1 MNRREKEAT
10 LSKLAERV
18 RGFQAMVLT
27 NYRGLN
33 VEQMNH
39 LRRRLREEK
48 ISYHVVKNTLMR
60 LASRGTDLE
69 KLDQYFEGPTA
80 VAISYGDPVPM
91 AKILSEF
98 IKTQPSLEIK
108 VGLIQ
113 GKVVSPEEV
122 KAIANMPSREV
133 LLAQVLGGIQ
143 GPAHQLGTLLFQTLQ
158 QILGVLQARSDQ
170 LSESNA

>member
-10 LSKLAERV
+10 LSKWV
-18 RGFQAMVLT
+18 VKFKGFQAMVLT

-39 LRRRLREEK
+39 LRRRLREER

-60 LASRGTDLE
+60 LASKGTDLE

-108 VGLIQ
+108 VGFIQ

-122 KAIANMPSREV
+122 KGLANMPSREV
-133 LLAQVLGGIQ
+133 LFAQVLGGIQ
-143 GPAHQLGTLLFQTLQ
+143 GPAHQLTTVLSQALQ
-158 QILGVLQARSDQ
+158 QVLGIIQARADQ

>member
-1 MNRREKEAT
+1 MNRREKEVA
-10 LSKLAERV
+10 LSKLTEKIK
-18 RGFQAMVLT
+18 GFQAMVLT

-60 LASRGTDLE
+60 LASKGTDLE
-69 KLDQYFEGPTA
+69 KLDRYFEGPTA

-108 VGLIQ
+108 VGFIE
-113 GKVVSPEEV
+113 GRVVSPEEV

-133 LLAQVLGGIQ
+133 LFAQVLGGIQ
-143 GPAHQLGTLLFQTLQ
+143 GPAHQLGTVLVQALQ
-158 QILGVLQARSDQ
+158 QVLGILQARSDQ
-170 LSESNA
+170 LSEPKA